1 MRQSLFAKYV
11 ASLMASLQTLI
22 EKVNGKRNGV
32 LTYLHKDTSVLKK
45 VYSADGKWE
54 STSVNTTYVAA
65 DFVSMDSPL
74 PIKNRDAI
82 AVANG
87 KLPKLGI
94 SKTLR
99 ESDIDAL
106 NAMEAQPG
114 DAGVRAQ
121 RIRKKLADDPV
132 ACDAGIDELL
142 EYSFLFGLS
151 HGYVAMPDNDNPK
164 NLLRLNYGYFDSH
177 RFGPAK
183 KGVISLSDIKRIIDY
198 ADAEDDN
205 TITTIWIGKSA
216 FDALR
221 QTREARELVA
231 YYLGSTFSSDTELPV
246 PSASRFQEAFE
257 DETNVKFRVINRSVK
272 IESNGQRK
280 SVKPWLATAL
290 VFTCNEQVGS
300 LVYGQL
306 AESTNRVDGVMYQL
320 IDDFKLIAK
329 YSLTNPLRE
338 MTSGQAKAAPII
350 EDVDQ
355 IYVYDFDDESD
366 PAFSLEDGGSTSSQE
381 VDVTAEAADTEDQY
395 ITVWGNK
402 YNKAEVIAQYKAVS
416 GTARV
421 AANISDAALIEK
433 INELSDEQEN
443 ALKAALTP
451 VA

>member
-1 MRQSLFAKYV
+1 MRQSLFAAYV
-11 ASLMASLQTLI
+11 ASLMASLQNLI

-32 LTYLHKDTSVLKK
+32 LTYLHKDTSILKK

-74 PIKNRDAI
+74 PIKSRDAI

-94 SKTLR
+94 SKTLK

-106 NAMEAQPG
+106 NAMEAQQG
-114 DAGVRAQ
+114 DAGVRAR

-132 ACDAGIDELL
+132 ACDAGLDELL

-151 HGYVAMPDNDNPK
+151 HGYVAMPDEDNPK

-177 RFGPAK
+177 RFGASK
-183 KGVISLSDIKRIIDY
+183 KGEISLSDIKRVIDY
-198 ADAEDDN
+198 ADSEDDN
-205 TITTIWIGKSA
+205 TITTIWISKTA

-231 YYLGSTFSSDTELPV
+231 YYLGSTFDEDTVLPV
-246 PSASRFQEAFE
+246 PTSSKFMEAFE
-257 DETNVKFRVINRSVK
+257 DDTNVKFKVINRSVQFEK
-272 IESNGQRK
+272 NGSKK
-280 SVKPWLATAL
+280 SVKPWLTTAL

-320 IDDFKLIAK
+320 IDDFKLISK

-338 MTSGQAKAAPII
+338 MSGGQAKAAPII

-355 IYVYDFDDESD
+355 IYVYDYDES
-366 PAFSLEDGGSTSSQE
+366 TSQE
-381 VDVTAEAADTEDQY
+381 EDTDAETVDTEDKY
-395 ITVWGNK
+395 ITIWGSK
-402 YNKAEVIAQYKAVS
+402 YTKSEVIAQYKEVS
-416 GTARV
+416 GVSRV
-421 AANISDAALIEK
+421 AANISDASLIEK
-433 INELSDEQEN
+433 INELSDEQEST
-443 ALKAALTP
+443 LKAALTP
-451 VA
+451 AS